1 MHEAGR
7 RAGLL
12 QIAGHP
18 PLAFLRNYL
27 AHGGIRDGV
36 PGFIIS
42 AMNAYYVFLKFAE
55 TLGAAASVTRGIRT
69 NATTKTRRHEEDTK
83 KKNLDSSWS
92 S

>member
-1 MHEAGR
+1 MHEDGR

-12 QIAGHP
+12 QLAGHP

-42 AMNAYYVFLKFAE
+42 AMNAYYVFLKFAKLWE
-55 TLGAAASVTRGIRT
+55 LQQQFASPSRER
-69 NATTKTRRHEEDTK
+69 
-83 KKNLDSSWS
+83 SSDLS
-92 S
+92 LEPEL

>member
-27 AHGGIRDGV
+27 AHGGIRDGA

-42 AMNAYYVFLKFAE
+42 AMNAYYVFLKFAKLWE
-55 TLGAAASVTRGIRT
+55 LERT
-69 NATTKTRRHEEDTK
+69 STSEGQVSTNPNHLRPEPAT
-83 KKNLDSSWS
+83 
-92 S
+92 